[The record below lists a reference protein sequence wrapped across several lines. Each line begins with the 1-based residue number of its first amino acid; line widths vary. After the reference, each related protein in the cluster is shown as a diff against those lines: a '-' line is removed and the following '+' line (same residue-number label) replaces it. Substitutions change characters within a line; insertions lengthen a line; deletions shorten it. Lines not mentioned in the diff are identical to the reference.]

1 MMRNIPIAAV
11 AALIAAGGVVAA
23 TSVAF
28 AQDGSSRASAACASA
43 GLNPSEAPFV
53 YCVQA
58 ATQSTSE
65 AVPDDNMARA
75 RHVCGAM
82 GYTGETYATCV
93 GNVDQTLFD
102 QQNFLTR

>member
-1 MMRNIPIAAV
+1 MRNIPIAAV
-11 AALIAAGGVVAA
+11 AALIAAGSLIAA

-28 AQDGSSRASAACASA
+28 AQDRSNRARSACASA

-58 ATQSTSE
+58 AMQSVSE
-65 AVPDDNMARA
+65 VAPDDNMARA
-75 RHVCGAM
+75 RHVCSAM
-82 GYTGETYATCV
+82 GYAGEAYATCV